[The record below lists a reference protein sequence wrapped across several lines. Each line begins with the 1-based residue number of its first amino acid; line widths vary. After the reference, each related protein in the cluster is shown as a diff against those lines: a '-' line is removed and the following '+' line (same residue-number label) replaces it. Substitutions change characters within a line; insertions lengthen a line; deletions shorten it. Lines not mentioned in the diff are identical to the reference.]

1 MHFTWKS
8 RGTVSLEGLDLQVVQ
23 RAADADFILAHGTEA
38 IGRPNGAAP
47 QAASMQEINALL
59 QCCAEQPVA
68 PPMVVANPDV
78 VTVSGSD
85 LIPMPG
91 TLAQYYANLGGE
103 VYWMGKP
110 DPVIY
115 DAALAMWDVPKER
128 VLAIG
133 DSLQHDIQGAC
144 NAGVDSLFITGG
156 IHAKDL
162 CASIGKI
169 DEQKLLQLFQV
180 HKGQPTYSMP
190 ALQI

>member
-23 RAADADFILAHGTEA
+23 NPEDADFILAHGTEA
-38 IGRPNGAAP
+38 IGQRNGAAP
-47 QAASMQEINALL
+47 QAASMQQINALL
-59 QCCAEQPVA
+59 QSCAEQQVA

-78 VTVSGSD
+78 VTVSGPD
-85 LIPMPG
+85 LVPMPG
-91 TLAQYYANLGGE
+91 TLAQYYASLAGKI
-103 VYWMGKP
+103 YWMGKP

-115 DAALAMWDVPKER
+115 DVALDMWDLPKEC

-162 CASIGKI
+162 SASDGETH
-169 DEQKLLQLFQV
+169 EQKLLELFQM

-190 ALQI
+190 ALQL